1 MLNEQRRDGHE
12 RFKELSAL
20 SNSAT
25 LSASEWLELKHHLR
39 ICEDCRGI
47 HDQYQLLITA
57 GMPFLGAAY
66 DDPPDRKNWDSS
78 RAHEKLLARLNN
90 VGVEEL
96 PDALLTDP
104 LPYPTPPQLLSGIAE
119 NLWVKGG
126 LAACLGIAVVIGAYS
141 MGRRTHIGEKQI
153 SHSSQQQVQELAA
166 ERQSSA
172 ELVASQATRIS
183 QIQEQNARQEQEV
196 SRLRTALRALEDRS
210 RELGAADGK
219 TKEELRSV
227 SEQRDGL
234 ALQLQQAEQSYQSI
248 KSELA
253 SLRAEHDRT
262 LLHTASLESRIT
274 DLTAASRDQERRLG
288 DDERFLASDRDIR
301 ELMGARKLYIADVF
315 DVDSRSRTRKPFGR
329 IFYTQNK
336 SLIFYA
342 FDLDREAGVKA
353 ASIFQVW
360 GQKDGEPVEQPR
372 AMNLGI
378 LYMDSESNRR
388 WVLRLDD
395 AKQLAAIDAVFVT
408 VEPHVGSPKPTGKP
422 FLYALL
428 RKEAN
433 HP

>member
-1 MLNEQRRDGHE
+1 MPNENKHLDGHE
-12 RFKELSAL
+12 RFKELGAL
-20 SNSAT
+20 ANSGT
-25 LSASEWLELKHHLR
+25 LSASEWLELKQHLR
-39 ICEDCRGI
+39 ICEDCREI
-47 HDQYQLLITA
+47 HDQYQLLNA
-57 GMPFLGAAY
+57 VGMPFLAAAY
-66 DDPPDRKNWDSS
+66 GHPQERENWDDSWA
-78 RAHEKLLARLNN
+78 REKLLARIA
-90 VGVEEL
+90 EAEQP
-96 PDALLTDP
+96 PDDAST
-104 LPYPTPPQLLSGIAE
+104 TPPPYRQTPPHLFELAA
-119 NLWVKGG
+119 NQWVRGG
-126 LAACLGIAVVIGAYS
+126 LAACLGIAVVFGAYS
-141 MGRRTHIGEKQI
+141 IGRHTHHGEKQI
-153 SHSSQQQVQELAA
+153 SLSSQQQVQKLAA
-166 ERQSSA
+166 EKQSSE
-172 ELVASQATRIS
+172 ELVGSQAARIS

-219 TKEELRSV
+219 TKEELRVV
-227 SEQRDGL
+227 SEQRDAL
-234 ALQLQQAEQSYQSI
+234 TLQLQQAEQSYQSV

-253 SLRAEHDRT
+253 SLRAEHDRA
-262 LLHTASLESRIT
+262 LLHTASLESRINE
-274 DLTAASRDQERRLG
+274 LTAASRDQERRLG

-342 FDLDREAGVKA
+342 FDLDRQAGVKD

-360 GQKDGEPVEQPR
+360 GQKDGELGAKPH

-395 AKQLAAIDAVFVT
+395 AKEIAEIDAVFVT